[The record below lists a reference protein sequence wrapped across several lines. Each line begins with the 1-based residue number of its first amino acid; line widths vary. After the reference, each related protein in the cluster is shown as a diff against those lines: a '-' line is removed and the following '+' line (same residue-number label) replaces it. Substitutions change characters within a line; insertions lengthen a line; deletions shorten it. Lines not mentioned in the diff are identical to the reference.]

1 MSATLAQDAV
11 QAGIVGNAQWQERKD
26 AAMARGEGNLAP
38 IFIDR
43 AEGSQLWDV
52 EGRRYLDF
60 GTGIAVVNTGHLHPK
75 VKSAVARQLDG
86 FQRFLRPQ
94 RPRRDGAVT

>member
-1 MSATLAQDAV
+1 MSATLAQNAV
-11 QAGIVGNAQWQERKD
+11 QAQVVGNAQWQERKD

-43 AEGSQLWDV
+43 AEGSELWDV

-60 GTGIAVVNTGHLHPK
+60 GTGIAVVTVSYTHLTLPTIYS
-75 VKSAVARQLDG
+75 V
-86 FQRFLRPQ
+86 
-94 RPRRDGAVT
+94 